1 MDKILS
7 AITIVCLMLSSE
19 YQKCRSVKH
28 NLKVGV
34 HDFEAEKST
43 SLFYYIKP
51 LHTDSLSFVPFVIR
65 TQWLYTRWTKI
76 SFSFI
81 AEDRVD
87 IESGYYQIDSG
98 VLAGCISGKEIKVL
112 LPFHSAFF
120 PAN

>member
-1 MDKILS
+1 
-7 AITIVCLMLSSE
+7 MLSSE
-19 YQKCRSVKH
+19 YLKSPLVTNH
-28 NLKVGV
+28 LKVGV

-51 LHTDSLSFVPFVIR
+51 LNTDSLAFVPFVIR

-87 IESGYYQIDSG
+87 I
-98 VLAGCISGKEIKVL
+98 
-112 LPFHSAFF
+112 
-120 PAN
+120 